1 MMSNV
6 DQENGRVQESVM
18 TKEVFKKTFWRT
30 FPLQACF
37 CYERMQNVGFAY
49 QMVPALK
56 KLYPDK
62 EEASK
67 ALKRHLA
74 IFNTTPCVVPFITG
88 ASIAM
93 EEKFKKARE
102 NGEECDEESINAVKT
117 ALMGPLAGIG
127 DSFFWGT
134 LRIIAA
140 GIGAS
145 LAAQGSILGAVL
157 FFLMY
162 NIPQLFVRYQGLKLG
177 YKSGVSF
184 LENMSQGG
192 VIALLTEVAKILGLV
207 VVGSMCCA
215 SMVALSTPLVI
226 SMDGADVV
234 IQDIFNSILPN
245 ILPLGLTFV
254 IYKLLQKGI
263 KTTTV
268 LWGIILFGIAGSV
281 VGIF

>member
-207 VVGSMCCA
+207 VVGSMCA

-268 LWGIILFGIAGSV
+268 LWGIILFEIAGSV

>member
-102 NGEECDEESINAVKT
+102 NGEECDEESINEVKT

-207 VVGSMCCA
+207 VVGSMCA

>member
-37 CYERMQNVGFAY
+37 CYERMQIVGFAY

-207 VVGSMCCA
+207 VVGSMCA

>member
-1 MMSNV
+1 
-6 DQENGRVQESVM
+6 
-18 TKEVFKKTFWRT
+18 
-30 FPLQACF
+30 
-37 CYERMQNVGFAY
+37 
-49 QMVPALK
+49 
-56 KLYPDK
+56 
-62 EEASK
+62 
-67 ALKRHLA
+67 
-74 IFNTTPCVVPFITG
+74 
-88 ASIAM
+88 
-93 EEKFKKARE
+93 
-102 NGEECDEESINAVKT
+102 
-117 ALMGPLAGIG
+117 MGPLAGIG

-207 VVGSMCCA
+207 VVGSMCA

-234 IQDIFNSILPN
+234 IQEN
-245 ILPLGLTFV
+245 
-254 IYKLLQKGI
+254 
-263 KTTTV
+263 
-268 LWGIILFGIAGSV
+268 
-281 VGIF
+281 

>member
-117 ALMGPLAGIG
+117 ALMGRLAGIG

-207 VVGSMCCA
+207 VVGSMCA

>member
-207 VVGSMCCA
+207 VVGSMCA

-254 IYKLLQKGI
+254 IYKLLKKGI

>member
-1 MMSNV
+1 MMSKT

-207 VVGSMCCA
+207 VVGSMCA

-245 ILPLGLTFV
+245 ILPLGLTFI

>member
-74 IFNTTPCVVPFITG
+74 IFNTTPCVGPFITG
-88 ASIAM
+88 AM

-207 VVGSMCCA
+207 VVGSMCA

>member
-127 DSFFWGT
+127 DSFFLGNT
-134 LRIIAA
+134 QDYCSRYRSKPCSS
-140 GIGAS
+140 GEHIGS
-145 LAAQGSILGAVL
+145 CIV
-157 FFLMY
+157 F
-162 NIPQLFVRYQGLKLG
+162 P
-177 YKSGVSF
+177 
-184 LENMSQGG
+184 
-192 VIALLTEVAKILGLV
+192 
-207 VVGSMCCA
+207 
-215 SMVALSTPLVI
+215 
-226 SMDGADVV
+226 DV
-234 IQDIFNSILPN
+234 
-245 ILPLGLTFV
+245 
-254 IYKLLQKGI
+254 
-263 KTTTV
+263 
-268 LWGIILFGIAGSV
+268 
-281 VGIF
+281 

>member
-145 LAAQGSILGAVL
+145 LAAQGSILGVVL

-207 VVGSMCCA
+207 VVGSMCA

>member
-140 GIGAS
+140 GIGFFRNYPYHSSFAYISFAAKSALLHLPYIVRFTIFNLLFVPSTKPFESS
-145 LAAQGSILGAVL
+145 LATEFSTASISFSNPFANRDIS
-157 FFLMY
+157 FKSEFL
-162 NIPQLFVRYQGLKLG
+162 
-177 YKSGVSF
+177 
-184 LENMSQGG
+184 
-192 VIALLTEVAKILGLV
+192 
-207 VVGSMCCA
+207 
-215 SMVALSTPLVI
+215 
-226 SMDGADVV
+226 
-234 IQDIFNSILPN
+234 
-245 ILPLGLTFV
+245 
-254 IYKLLQKGI
+254 
-263 KTTTV
+263 
-268 LWGIILFGIAGSV
+268 
-281 VGIF
+281 

>member
-56 KLYPDK
+56 KLYSDK

-207 VVGSMCCA
+207 VVGSMCA

>member
-207 VVGSMCCA
+207 VVGSMCA

-245 ILPLGLTFV
+245 ILLLGLTFV

>member
-1 MMSNV
+1 MRNDSGKCHKWFISCKRYAPGSGNSNT
-6 DQENGRVQESVM
+6 DAAFFR
-18 TKEVFKKTFWRT
+18 
-30 FPLQACF
+30 
-37 CYERMQNVGFAY
+37 ERFFFVEMIVRA
-49 QMVPALK
+49 A
-56 KLYPDK
+56 
-62 EEASK
+62 AS
-67 ALKRHLA
+67 
-74 IFNTTPCVVPFITG
+74 T
-88 ASIAM
+88 
-93 EEKFKKARE
+93 RE

-207 VVGSMCCA
+207 VVGSMCA

>member
-207 VVGSMCCA
+207 VVGSMCA

-245 ILPLGLTFV
+245 ILPLRLTFV

>member
-49 QMVPALK
+49 QMVLALK

-207 VVGSMCCA
+207 VVGSMCA

>member
-140 GIGAS
+140 GIGVS

-207 VVGSMCCA
+207 VVGSMCA

>member
-6 DQENGRVQESVM
+6 DQENERVQESVM

-93 EEKFKKARE
+93 EEKFKKAKE

-184 LENMSQGG
+184 LENMSHGG

-207 VVGSMCCA
+207 VVGSMCA

-245 ILPLGLTFV
+245 ILPLGLTFI

>member
-88 ASIAM
+88 APIAM

-207 VVGSMCCA
+207 VVGSMCA

>member
-207 VVGSMCCA
+207 VVGSMCA

-245 ILPLGLTFV
+245 ILPR
-254 IYKLLQKGI
+254 YKL
-263 KTTTV
+263 V
-268 LWGIILFGIAGSV
+268 
-281 VGIF
+281 

>member
-102 NGEECDEESINAVKT
+102 NGEECDEESINAVKI

-207 VVGSMCCA
+207 VVGSMCA

>member
-18 TKEVFKKTFWRT
+18 AKEVFKKTFWRT

-207 VVGSMCCA
+207 VVGSMCA

>member
-207 VVGSMCCA
+207 VVGSMCA

-234 IQDIFNSILPN
+234 LQDIFNSILPN

>member
-207 VVGSMCCA
+207 VVGSMCA

-268 LWGIILFGIAGSV
+268 LWGLILFGIAGSV

>member
-162 NIPQLFVRYQGLKLG
+162 KYSTAFCALSGLKAW
-177 YKSGVSF
+177 
-184 LENMSQGG
+184 
-192 VIALLTEVAKILGLV
+192 I
-207 VVGSMCCA
+207 
-215 SMVALSTPLVI
+215 
-226 SMDGADVV
+226 
-234 IQDIFNSILPN
+234 
-245 ILPLGLTFV
+245 
-254 IYKLLQKGI
+254 
-263 KTTTV
+263 
-268 LWGIILFGIAGSV
+268 
-281 VGIF
+281 

>member
-1 MMSNV
+1 MGKM
-6 DQENGRVQESVM
+6 DQESVM
-18 TKEVFKKTFWRT
+18 TKDIFKKTFWRT

-49 QMVPALK
+49 QMIPALK

-74 IFNTTPCVVPFITG
+74 IFNTTPCVVSFITG

-93 EEKFKKARE
+93 EEKFKKAKE
-102 NGEECDEESINAVKT
+102 DGEECDEESINAVKT

-157 FFLMY
+157 FFLVY
-162 NIPQLFVRYQGLKLG
+162 NIPQVIVRYQGLKLG

-192 VIALLTEVAKILGLV
+192 VIMLLTEVAKILGLV
-207 VVGSMCCA
+207 VVGSMCA

-234 IQDIFNSILPN
+234 VQDIFNSILPN
-245 ILPLGLTFV
+245 ILPLGLTFI

-268 LWGIILFGIAGSV
+268 LWGIILFGIVGSV
-281 VGIF
+281 IGIF

>member
-74 IFNTTPCVVPFITG
+74 IFNTTPCMVPFITG

-207 VVGSMCCA
+207 VVGSMCA